1 MKKQFRHWRLLAALT
16 AASLLVV
23 AFLIAGC
30 GGGDQSTGPAMG
42 EDKANLTPVTIRV
55 QWPKPADGRFIPA
68 FTTDIEV
75 RALDDPNDPSYR
87 ARHYLHIDQSDVNW
101 DADPYVATGTIYLK
115 GGSTYYLRAE
125 AFDEGGGDYP
135 HPVQSWLP
143 IAGGQTEI
151 APDPGVPM
159 EAQVTMD
166 VEATI
171 TGTVQDEWGSP
182 IEGVEIYCDGG
193 NVGTT
198 DAGGTFSVS
207 VPADTVCLE
216 FEHPDYFHKDLRV
229 YANPPTVDLGTIT
242 LYNSATVTGHVL
254 DGQTLAPIE
263 GATVEL
269 SADATPVSTQTDADG
284 AFSFTAIPPGTYDIE
299 ISKDGYDTIWSETDV
314 GSPFVDLGYF
324 TMYPPGALG
333 EMDLVGHVHSWRS
346 SSHDYGDPI
355 QGASVSIDGETLA
368 TTDKIGGFR
377 IRNVPSGNHLIR
389 AEADG
394 FVAVERLVP
403 HEDVSYHHVF
413 LLPLVATVS
422 GRVVDG
428 ETGNPIA
435 GAVLTGS
442 IWDPDLEDYV
452 DHSVTTGSDG
462 TFQLTLGVPE
472 EGIYMYGNVQ
482 ATGYYSTDA
491 SGTVYPGPNDVGD
504 INLWP
509 ST

>member
-1 MKKQFRHWRLLAALT
+1 
-16 AASLLVV
+16 
-23 AFLIAGC
+23 
-30 GGGDQSTGPAMG
+30 
-42 EDKANLTPVTIRV
+42 
-55 QWPKPADGRFIPA
+55 
-68 FTTDIEV
+68 
-75 RALDDPNDPSYR
+75 
-87 ARHYLHIDQSDVNW
+87 
-101 DADPYVATGTIYLK
+101 
-115 GGSTYYLRAE
+115 
-125 AFDEGGGDYP
+125 
-135 HPVQSWLP
+135 
-143 IAGGQTEI
+143 
-151 APDPGVPM
+151 M

-171 TGTVQDEWGSP
+171 TGTIQDEWGSP
-182 IEGVEIYCDGG
+182 IEGVEVYSNGN

-207 VPADTVCLE
+207 AHADTVWLR
-216 FEHPDYFHKDLRV
+216 FEHPDYFSDERRV

-263 GATVEL
+263 GAT
-269 SADATPVSTQTDADG
+269 
-284 AFSFTAIPPGTYDIE
+284 IPPGTYDIE

-333 EMDLVGHVHSWRS
+333 EMDLVGHVH
-346 SSHDYGDPI
+346 
-355 QGASVSIDGETLA
+355 